1 MKPQVVRVK
10 GRRYIGA
17 VLGGHMKSFVSQ
29 ALRLP
34 LLSGHW
40 VVMQTS
46 CQRVSYC
53 LNTEPLVNSSRK
65 LRL

>member
-1 MKPQVVRVK
+1 ML
-10 GRRYIGA
+10 A

-29 ALRLP
+29 ARRLP

-40 VVMQTS
+40 VVMQIS
-46 CQRVSYC
+46 CQGVSYS
-53 LNTEPLVNSSRK
+53 LNTEPLGVNSSRK